1 MQVMYHV
8 RKSLLFCNEKPWMKR
23 EGNLFVVSTGAYDRP
38 EICELVRIST
48 LNKIRE
54 KHNKNDLGLY
64 RDDGLAVLKNIR
76 GTNSER
82 IKKLPTII

>member
-1 MQVMYHV
+1 MKIMYHA

-23 EGNLFVVSTGAYDRP
+23 EENLFVVSMRAYGRA
-38 EICELVRIST
+38 EICELVRIFT

-64 RDDGLAVLKNIR
+64 RDDGLTVLKIYVA
-76 GTNSER
+76 
-82 IKKLPTII
+82 PTRNV